1 MFATILKMLLR
12 RLLVALPTLLV
23 VAGLLFVI
31 LRLLPV
37 DPAAMS
43 LPPNATT
50 EEVAAMREA
59 MGLNRPLPV
68 QFLIWL
74 GQILGG
80 DFGLSIQFRQPV
92 AALVGE
98 ALPATIELAFLAMA
112 VATVVGLAGGLL
124 AFHFR
129 DRAGEAVID
138 AGSIVML
145 SLPDFLWALLLMLV
159 FGVWLQWLPFMLRL
173 DPEIERPV
181 ITGFLLL
188 DTLLAGR
195 PDAFAS
201 ALRHMVLPVLALGI
215 SAAPAIIRV
224 LRSSLIDVYQED
236 YIHQA
241 RLRGLTERRVLMRHG
256 LKNAILPTLSL
267 MGVQF
272 GFLFGGTLL
281 VEVIFSYPGMGN
293 LMIDAIRN
301 VDLPV
306 IQIVGLTYCIMVLV
320 ISTVVDVL
328 YLVLNP
334 KLRVR

>member
-12 RLLVALPTLLV
+12 RLAVAVPTLLV
-23 VAGLLFVI
+23 VAALLFVV

-43 LPPNATT
+43 LPPNATND
-50 EEVAAMREA
+50 ELAAMREA
-59 MGLNRPLPV
+59 MGLNRPLIV
-68 QFLIWL
+68 QFGIWL
-74 GQILGG
+74 GQLLTG
-80 DFGLSIQFRQPV
+80 DFGTSIQFRQPV
-92 AALVGE
+92 WALVSD
-98 ALPATIELAFLAMA
+98 ALPATIELAFLSMV
-112 VATVVGLAGGLL
+112 VATVLGLAGGLL

-129 DRAGEAVID
+129 DRMAEAAID
-138 AGSIVML
+138 LSSIVML

-173 DPEIERPV
+173 DPGIERPV

-188 DTLLAGR
+188 DSLLAGR
-195 PDAFAS
+195 PEAFAS
-201 ALRHMVLPVLALGI
+201 ALTHMILPCLALGV
-215 SAAPAIIRV
+215 SASPAIMRV
-224 LRSSLIDVYQED
+224 LRSSLLDVYQED

-241 RLRGLTERRVLMRHG
+241 RLRGQPEHRILLRHG
-256 LKNAILPTLSL
+256 LKNAILPTLAL

-281 VEVIFSYPGMGN
+281 VEVIFSYPGLGN

-306 IQIVGLTYCIMVLV
+306 IQIVGLTYCIMVLL
-320 ISTVVDVL
+320 ISMTVDVL

>member
-1 MFATILKMLLR
+1 MFATILSLFLR
-12 RLLVALPTLLV
+12 RLLTAVPTLFV
-23 VAGLLFVI
+23 VSGLLFIV

-43 LPPNATT
+43 LPPNATLD
-50 EEVAAMREA
+50 EVAAMRTA
-59 MGLNRPLPV
+59 MGLDKPLPV

-74 GQILGG
+74 GQILTG
-80 DFGLSIQFRQPV
+80 DFGTSIQFRLPV
-92 AALVGE
+92 WQLVSD
-98 ALPATIELAFLAMA
+98 ALPATIELAFLSMV
-112 VATVVGLAGGLL
+112 VATITGLAGGLA
-124 AFHFR
+124 AFYFR
-129 DRAGEAVID
+129 DRWGEAVLD
-138 AGSIVML
+138 VGSVVVL
-145 SLPDFLWALLLMLV
+145 SLPEFLWALLLMLV
-159 FGVWLQWLPFMLRL
+159 FGVWLNALPFMLRL
-173 DPEIERPV
+173 DPGIERPV

-195 PDAFAS
+195 FDAFAS
-201 ALRHMVLPVLALGI
+201 ALRHMILPVLALGI
-215 SAAPAIIRV
+215 SAAPAIMRV
-224 LRSSLIDVYQED
+224 LRSSLLDVYQED

-241 RLRGLTERRVLMRHG
+241 RLRGLPERRVLLRHG

-301 VDLPV
+301 VDMPV
-306 IQIVGLTYCIMVLV
+306 IQIVGLTYCVMVLL
-320 ISTVVDVL
+320 ISTVVDAL

>member
-1 MFATILKMLLR
+1 MFATILKMILR
-12 RLLVALPTLLV
+12 RFLVAVPTLLI
-23 VAGLLFVI
+23 VALLLFIV

-43 LPPNATT
+43 LPPNATNA
-50 EEVAAMREA
+50 ELEAMRVE
-59 MGLNRPLPV
+59 MGLDRPLPV
-68 QFLIWL
+68 QFWIWMDHML
-74 GQILGG
+74 DG
-80 DFGLSIQFRQPV
+80 DFGMSIQLRQPV
-92 AALVGE
+92 RMLVGE
-98 ALPATIELAFLAMA
+98 ALPATIELALLSMA
-112 VATVVGLAGGLL
+112 VATVLGIAGGLL

-129 DRAGEAVID
+129 GTPGETALD
-138 AGSIVML
+138 AGSIVLL
-145 SLPDFLWALLLMLV
+145 SLPDFLWALILMLL

-173 DPEIERPV
+173 DPGIERPV

-201 ALRHMVLPVLALGI
+201 ALRHMILPCAALGI
-215 SAAPAIIRV
+215 AASPAIMRV
-224 LRSSLIDVYQED
+224 LRSSLLDVYQED

-241 RLRGLTERRVLMRHG
+241 RLRGLSERRVLLRHG

-281 VEVIFSYPGMGN
+281 VEVIFSYPGLGN

-301 VDLPV
+301 VDLPL
-306 IQIVGLTYCIMVLV
+306 IQIVGLTYCIMVLL
-320 ISTVVDVL
+320 ISLVVDVL

-334 KLRVR
+334 KLRSR